1 MPVAAAE
8 LAKLFPLDALR
19 PETREQLGA
28 EASITEY
35 RRNETIF
42 NAGDLDEDTVYILD
56 GEVKC
61 TYPDGRVV
69 QHVAGSGHGRYAL
82 NDAVPR
88 RFTAT
93 VANSMVKALRLERR
107 FVEKIIAW
115 DQLSRD
121 PSYLFHDNR
130 AGANSWVFRLLH
142 IHAFI

>member
-28 EASITEY
+28 EASVTEY

-61 TYPDGRVV
+61 T
-69 QHVAGSGHGRYAL
+69 
-82 NDAVPR
+82 
-88 RFTAT
+88 
-93 VANSMVKALRLERR
+93 
-107 FVEKIIAW
+107 
-115 DQLSRD
+115 
-121 PSYLFHDNR
+121 
-130 AGANSWVFRLLH
+130 
-142 IHAFI
+142 